1 MRRAAQCDR
10 DTLQVLNGSHLRL
23 RDLHLDLIG
32 YPRLRVRPIIRHYET
47 AGRGRGQERPA
58 HARGG
63 NPKLASPLTIH
74 IDVHAW
80 IVQLFVILQIA
91 KRANVTKL
99 RPNLFRETAVGSQ
112 IRPAYINLYG
122 SRGSKIH
129 DLRDDVR
136 GLKGELTPR
145 KFGWQGR
152 PQTFFEFIRTNARSW
167 IQGHSQNGFVLAARP
182 KIDRV
187 DRVIRR
193 RGAHVAQS
201 DRYIPRPGR
210 LFDRAQ

>member
-1 MRRAAQCDR
+1 MRRAAECNR
-10 DTLQVLNGSHLRL
+10 DLLQVLDGGHLRL

-32 YPRLRVRPIIRHYET
+32 DPGLWVRPVIRHYE
-47 AGRGRGQERPA
+47 AARGCRSQERPA

-80 IVQLFVILQIA
+80 IVQWFVILQIA
-91 KRANVTKL
+91 KSANVTKL

-136 GLKGELTPR
+136 GFKRELTSR
-145 KFGWQGR
+145 KF
-152 PQTFFEFIRTNARSW
+152 
-167 IQGHSQNGFVLAARP
+167 
-182 KIDRV
+182 
-187 DRVIRR
+187 
-193 RGAHVAQS
+193 
-201 DRYIPRPGR
+201 
-210 LFDRAQ
+210 